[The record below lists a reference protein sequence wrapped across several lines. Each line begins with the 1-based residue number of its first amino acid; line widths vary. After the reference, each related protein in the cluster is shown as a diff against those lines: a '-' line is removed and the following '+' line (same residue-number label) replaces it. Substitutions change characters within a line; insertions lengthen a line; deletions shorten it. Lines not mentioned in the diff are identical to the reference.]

1 MLKMRHD
8 FILQKCPNF
17 DKLKIIML
25 LGLIKIYKFLKEKM
39 LSISTHENIYV
50 PAMVLSCSSESGNSI
65 NLPDSMQQ
73 VSLLTTGLPL

>member
-1 MLKMRHD
+1 MIS
-8 FILQKCPNF
+8 ILQKCPNF

>member
-17 DKLKIIML
+17 DKLKKIML

>member
-1 MLKMRHD
+1 MIS
-8 FILQKCPNF
+8 ILQKCPNF
-17 DKLKIIML
+17 DKLKKIML

>member
-1 MLKMRHD
+1 MI

-17 DKLKIIML
+17 DKLKKIML